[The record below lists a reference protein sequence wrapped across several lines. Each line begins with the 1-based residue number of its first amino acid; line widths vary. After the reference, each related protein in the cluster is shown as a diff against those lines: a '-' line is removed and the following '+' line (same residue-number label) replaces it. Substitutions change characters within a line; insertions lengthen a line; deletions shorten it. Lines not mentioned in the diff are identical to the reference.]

1 MCLALILGCHASRTA
16 QVRSGG
22 RLERNAAGRQPPR
35 ETRYLAERTAL
46 AWHHPQ
52 QSAICIW
59 VRLAVGV
66 GAETYDLVGMKR
78 MGNRVTQVANL
89 LPSLTAAVPR
99 RPSPW
104 SGVLRRALLPE
115 GLSALH
121 RECSAMAH
129 PLWRMDPPLSIT
141 WVALPAR

>member
-1 MCLALILGCHASRTA
+1 M
-16 QVRSGG
+16 
-22 RLERNAAGRQPPR
+22 
-35 ETRYLAERTAL
+35 
-46 AWHHPQ
+46 
-52 QSAICIW
+52 
-59 VRLAVGV
+59 RLAVGV

-129 PLWRMDPPLSIT
+129 PLGHMALPLPII
-141 WVALPAR
+141 WVALLAQQPVGVRLQLVQAPPVGYPVLAGSTEGDEEELRGYGRWGQL